1 MEWNHRNDLENW
13 VMTCMIVAVAV
24 SSAIRPSE
32 QLKISSKYTT
42 NVKYH
47 KKMSNFK
54 LIAIK
59 CMYLCAL
66 EIYALDETASSVS
79 KHFTCILL
87 VDLFKDLL

>member
-42 NVKYH
+42 NIKYRM
-47 KKMSNFK
+47 KKSN
-54 LIAIK
+54 LN
-59 CMYLCAL
+59 
-66 EIYALDETASSVS
+66 
-79 KHFTCILL
+79 
-87 VDLFKDLL
+87 